1 MGAQVQVNGVTTRS
15 ATVPFG
21 VPVTLLN
28 AVPTGTAQKWEVL
41 DYGLDLDDAGP
52 DFATNFA
59 SWTAAGDGSYFV
71 NQVAGPF
78 SAVTFVPDVTGTYV
92 IKLTSTE
99 SGGAV
104 NVQVAVVRVKD
115 IYSGELE
122 PGAGEDTEG
131 DSRVGWRKVM
141 NRLKRDSRRA
151 QGYIRVA
158 NVSGGTIARGK
169 VVKIIGTVD
178 GHTVSPNVNPGGTAA
193 AKREKVFTI
202 SVADN
207 TAAGAANADYAIL
220 DESLPNNSLGWAQKF
235 GLFQGQ
241 ADVNY
246 TGFTVGN
253 TVFFDAAG
261 NQVNAAPGAGQAIP
275 IGVLLENGSAGSISV
290 GLAGKS
296 VNELITGRP
305 GGNLITF
312 GTNAGDGG
320 TITTTS
326 HATKGTLTIGAPTAI
341 MTILEN
347 LNVSSAVGAVLDV
360 VSIPG
365 ATVTIGSNNNINTA
379 GGFNYV
385 AVYPPTY
392 SAALNLTIASAAT
405 MAVMG
410 PPVLGGLG
418 PAIASNIT
426 AFRVGGTW
434 SHTANTGHG
443 IRLTPTFAPSS
454 GNGTFNAVTVEY
466 TVNQTGGASGTVRGY
481 YSNATETT
489 LVGTHNLAEWQVAG
503 VAKFVVT
510 NAGVVAGGTTA
521 SANLP
526 FASTTNATKGKLI
539 FGSAGTSVY
548 DEANSRWGFGTA
560 TPSSSYDVHIS
571 RSLSGNPIGLLVD
584 NSNTGGS
591 ALLTVGNSS
600 ALRQLNVET
609 FGGTAAGTYA
619 GINKAFMSRITSANQ
634 TAFVIGTQSVGGAH
648 DLVFVTNDLERAR
661 ILSTGEF
668 VHSTT
673 VVGSTSTAG
682 TLTLSSTTNG
692 TKGFVQFGSSTGL
705 VWDETNKALG
715 IGKTPAVAQNL
726 VVDATAAAG
735 SSYQFATSSGKST
748 LKSVSAGEGAASL
761 IATGTTAITL
771 MGLAAARSALLELGG
786 QTAPGFGGVYTPG
799 AIDLVFGTN
808 SLERAR
814 FDSLGNMFLGKAALT
829 TTATDGFP
837 YIPTCAGPPTG
848 VPTGKT
854 GMVPFIYDATN
865 NKWYVYNAGWKGGT
879 APGTWS

>member
-99 SGGAV
+99 SGGAQ

-169 VVKIIGTVD
+169 VVKLIGTVD

-193 AKREKVFTI
+193 AKAEKVFTV

-235 GLFQGQ
+235 GLFLGK

-261 NQVNAAPGAGQAIP
+261 NQVNAAPGTGQAIP
-275 IGVLLENGSAGSISV
+275 IGVLLENGSAGSISI

-305 GGNLITF
+305 GGNVITF

-347 LNVSSAVGAVLDV
+347 LTVTSAVGAVLDV

-365 ATVTIGSNNNINTA
+365 ATVTIGSNNNINTS

-392 SAALNLTIASAAT
+392 SAALNLTIAGAAT

-454 GNGTFNAVTVEY
+454 GNGTFNAVSLEY
-466 TVNQTGGASGTVRGY
+466 TINQTGGASGTVRGY

-503 VAKFVVT
+503 TAKFVVT
-510 NAGVVAGGTTA
+510 NAGLVTGGTAAGG
-521 SANLP
+521 NLLLG
-526 FASTTNATKGKLI
+526 STTNATKGQI
-539 FGSAGTSVY
+539 RFGTSAY
-548 DEANSRWGFGTA
+548 DEANDR
-560 TPSSSYDVHIS
+560 
-571 RSLSGNPIGLLVD
+571 LL
-584 NSNTGGS
+584 
-591 ALLTVGNSS
+591 
-600 ALRQLNVET
+600 
-609 FGGTAAGTYA
+609 
-619 GINKAFMSRITSANQ
+619 
-634 TAFVIGTQSVGGAH
+634 IGTQTTSTNKVDVSDPGTTNNMARFRSSSASGSAVLVVQNSTGRGLQVHADGDSVPGTLFGVTRAGAVFIRLGSSANV
-648 DLVFVTNDLERAR
+648 LVAGTDGAADFVLGTNNLERAR

-673 VVGSTSTAG
+673 VVGSTGAAG

-705 VWDETNKALG
+705 VWDETNKSLG

-726 VVDATAAAG
+726 VVDATAGAG
-735 SSYQFATSSGKST
+735 SSYQFATSSGKCSV
-748 LKSVSAGEGAASL
+748 KSVSAGEGSANL
-761 IATGTTAITL
+761 VATGTTAITI
-771 MGLAAARSALLELGG
+771 MGLAAARSAILELSG